1 MSQDK
6 ITLSRAVLEAL
17 VDPKIRPYID
27 SEQGYCVHCDATWQ
41 GFHTT
46 PDEYNHTPSCPVRLA
61 QEALATGFTITDCV
75 FTRIRRPDDPE
86 I

>member
-1 MSQDK
+1 MSK

-17 VDPKIRPYID
+17 VDP
-27 SEQGYCVHCDATWQ
+27 QGYEYVDGEFGTCNFCRCDCTVDTRA
-41 GFHTT
+41 HA
-46 PDEYNHTPSCPVRLA
+46 DSCPVRLA